1 MFCKWLYKYGRR
13 GKTVK
18 YKRVLHEKRAK
29 TAVVNSVWLT
39 CTTFFFY
46 KFYSTDFFSFQ
57 LKRQHQKRQTCFSIW
72 KKSMVWFDDKR
83 FQRQRTNGK
92 KIDGEDLQVAMWCI
106 PFSVKSYVSLSFT
119 SIELKDARRPICT
132 RIREKHEKSLSH
144 FRIRFCYLFG
154 SHIVFD
160 RFWGSWCAHKIA
172 INLPDSPLYGNSDKM
187 WTEPNIHL

>member
-1 MFCKWLYKYGRR
+1 MVFLFSTYEWMAFHLPPFFLRWFYNFTIFDQNHLWPCALKVSFLMFHKMVDSISSLHRDMFCKWLYKYGRR

-46 KFYSTDFFSFQ
+46 KFYSIDFFSFQ

-92 KIDGEDLQVAMWCI
+92 K
-106 PFSVKSYVSLSFT
+106 
-119 SIELKDARRPICT
+119 
-132 RIREKHEKSLSH
+132 
-144 FRIRFCYLFG
+144 
-154 SHIVFD
+154 
-160 RFWGSWCAHKIA
+160 
-172 INLPDSPLYGNSDKM
+172 
-187 WTEPNIHL
+187 